1 MPASIY
7 FVHIIK
13 LDSSV
18 IVKKITGI
26 AMEKLSYKLS
36 LKKINKILK
45 KLRVLIT
52 NIYEKK

>member
-13 LDSSV
+13 LDLSV